1 MLALNSRFNLI
12 AIALNDEVS
21 AGKKERFM
29 PRKKKTDLIPDETD
43 LQDDGLEIAVESI
56 EQLEADETLMLEEAE
71 ENEYELASDEEAAGL
86 DEEAV
91 SGIEIQLGVLTA
103 RIEELTTIVRK
114 LEKKLEKAA
123 EAPARAAPRGDDERP
138 RFDRDSRPS
147 FNRDSRPSGGADRP
161 RFGGGS
167 SDRPRFGGGGGDSRP
182 SFNRDSRPSG
192 DRPSGDRDSR
202 PGGGP
207 RFGGG
212 DSRPSSSRDSRPSGG
227 SDRPR
232 FGGGSSD
239 SRPSFNRDSRPSGD
253 RPSGDRPSGD
263 RPRFGGTDR
272 VTSSFSRDSRPSEPR
287 GAGERPSPRAERPS
301 GESGGFARR
310 KDHGFGK
317 RRD

>member
-1 MLALNSRFNLI
+1 
-12 AIALNDEVS
+12 
-21 AGKKERFM
+21 M
-29 PRKKKTDLIPDETD
+29 PRKKKTDAIPDEAD
-43 LQDDGLEIAVESI
+43 LQDDTLEVSAVAGE
-56 EQLEADETLMLEEAE
+56 ELQETDEALMLEEAE

-147 FNRDSRPSGGADRP
+147 FNRDSRPSGDRP
-161 RFGGGS
+161 RFGGGDRPS
-167 SDRPRFGGGGGDSRP
+167 GDRPSGDRPRFGGGDSSSSRPRFGGGSDSRP
-182 SFNRDSRPSG
+182 SFNRDSRSSG
-192 DRPSGDRDSR
+192 SDRPSGDR
-202 PGGGP
+202 P

-212 DSRPSSSRDSRPSGG
+212 DSRPSANRDSRPSGG

-232 FGGGSSD
+232 FGSGSD
-239 SRPSFNRDSRPSGD
+239 SRPSFNRDSRPGGSE
-253 RPSGDRPSGD
+253 RPSGD

-287 GAGERPSPRAERPS
+287 GAGERPSPRSDRPS